1 MSQGP
6 QDPYGRPYAGG
17 SGQPS
22 ESPGW
27 GGTPPPSQ
35 QPHWST
41 PHAPPTSSGRDV
53 EQPSPW
59 GKVAVVGLVLGALVA
74 LGYGVY
80 ALTARRGIFADLADD
95 PSSVSRS
102 AAENSDSLN
111 TILAGVTV
119 AVLVIAFVLWMLAI
133 AQGRG
138 RTGLGW
144 AGLGLAV
151 LGALAGGVGA
161 FLTVGVED
169 VEDVDTA
176 VLGYL
181 VVGIGMVVVAL
192 GFVLGVLA
200 LLATRDSGPSAQRRP
215 EPAPAY
221 GQQPQQ
227 PQPRQQQYGQP
238 EPTQQFPR
246 PQYGQPGQQP
256 QQPPYGQPQQ
266 PPYGQPGQQPPY
278 GQRPPQGPGQPYGQP
293 GQPPYPPQGPSE
305 RQ

>member
-6 QDPYGRPYAGG
+6 QDPYGRPYT
-17 SGQPS
+17 Q
-22 ESPGW
+22 
-27 GGTPPPSQ
+27 Q

-59 GKVAVVGLVLGALVA
+59 GKVAVVGLVLGALAA

-80 ALTARRGIFADLADD
+80 ALTSRRGIFADLADD
-95 PSSVSRS
+95 PSLVSRS

-111 TILAGVTV
+111 TILAGVAV
-119 AVLVIAFVLWMLAI
+119 AVLVVAFVLWILAI

-151 LGALAGGVGA
+151 LGAVAAGVGA

-169 VEDVDTA
+169 VDDVDTA

-215 EPAPAY
+215 EPNPAY
-221 GQQPQQ
+221 GQPPQQ
-227 PQPRQQQYGQP
+227 PQQQPRPQQYGQP

-256 QQPPYGQPQQ
+256 QQPPYGHPQQPSYGQPGQPGQQPQQ

-278 GQRPPQGPGQPYGQP
+278 GQPPQGPGQQYGHP
-293 GQPPYPPQGPSE
+293 GQPPYPQQGPSE